1 MKYAALVY
9 TNPGSFESLSDDERQ
24 KVSGE
29 YMQVAQDP
37 RCVDGAQLQPVTTAT
52 TVRVQDGRTLTTDGP
67 FADTKEV
74 FGGYYIFEA
83 GNLDEAIGLASR
95 VPSTWMGGSVEVR
108 PVVENQPA

>member
-9 TNPGSFESLSDDERQ
+9 GNPSSLNGLSDEERQ
-24 KVSGE
+24 TVTSE
-29 YMQVAQDP
+29 YMAVAQDP
-37 RCVDGAQLQPVTTAT
+37 RCVDAAQLQPVTTAT

-74 FGGYYIFEA
+74 FGGYYIFDA
-83 GNLDEAIGLASR
+83 ANLDEAIELASR
-95 VPSTWMGGSVEVR
+95 LPATWMGGSVEVR